1 MSLWTRVARPRPATV
16 RSTYIYWHDVPSCWF
31 VPQLAARPRARQ
43 HGPLRTDACEQEQT
57 GLSRDEEGDGGMAA
71 ERGRPSLT
79 ERRRQETRVEI
90 AETAAALFA
99 EHGYEATTVE
109 DIAEAAGVSLR
120 TFYRYCSSKED
131 ALTPLVTSGVG
142 QLVDALAAQPADE
155 PLIAAV
161 ERVFA
166 TPMSGRRLADQEP
179 GRALVRLMGD
189 VPALRS
195 RWAAAVQ
202 EMRERLQPVLAAR
215 TGRPADSLEVR
226 LLAGAVLDAFTAA
239 VEQWAAGGDEPE
251 DLLVLTR
258 RALAFLR
265 LDEL

>member
-1 MSLWTRVARPRPATV
+1 
-16 RSTYIYWHDVPSCWF
+16 
-31 VPQLAARPRARQ
+31 
-43 HGPLRTDACEQEQT
+43 
-57 GLSRDEEGDGGMAA
+57 MAA
-71 ERGRPSLT
+71 ERGRPPLT
-79 ERRRQETRVEI
+79 ERRRRETRVEI

-99 EHGYEATTVE
+99 ERGYEATTVE
-109 DIAEAAGVSLR
+109 DIAAAAGVSLR

-161 ERVFA
+161 EGVFT
-166 TPMSGRRLADQEP
+166 TPMSERRLADAEP
-179 GRALVRLMGD
+179 GRALVRLMGG

-195 RWAAAVQ
+195 RWLAAVQ
-202 EMRERLQPVLAAR
+202 EMRERLLPVLAAR
-215 TGRPADSLEVR
+215 TGRPAGSLEVR

-239 VEQWAAGGDEPE
+239 VEHWAAQDEPE
-251 DLLVLTR
+251 DLLALTR
-258 RALAFLR
+258 RALTFLR